1 MVLIKYYEQGILFAT
16 LSTIFVILSVSEGSI
31 ASRFFV
37 AEFTLSV
44 TEGLL
49 RMTEHQNFFSL
60 AL

>member
-1 MVLIKYYEQGILFAT
+1 MPTFSVI

-44 TEGLL
+44 GEGLL
-49 RMTEHQNFFSL
+49 RITSVGFTLSEAKSL